1 MERDR
6 SLTSWGVRV
15 EEIPPK
21 GLSVTF
27 EEFSDLG
34 EDIVFSKPFSGSLSL
49 NKRGIE
55 VKVVG
60 TLKGAIVLTCDRC
73 LAKYEFPIDLSFNL
87 TLYPKSSLNLEETK
101 ELSIEELDVSFY
113 EDDFI
118 AFAELLREE
127 IMLTI
132 PYKTICR
139 EDCKGICQVC
149 GKNLNEGPCSCK
161 VFKKSSPFA
170 ILKDLLSTSRE
181 MEGG

>member
-1 MERDR
+1 MEKDR
-6 SLTSWGVRV
+6 SLTSWGVSV
-15 EEIPPK
+15 EDIPPE
-21 GLSVTF
+21 GLSFTF

-34 EDIVFSKPFSGSLSL
+34 EDIVVSKPFSGSLSL

-55 VKVVG
+55 VKVAG

-73 LAKYEFPIDLSFNL
+73 LAEYEFPIDLSFNL
-87 TLYPKSSLNLEETK
+87 ILRPRSSLNLEETK

-113 EDDFI
+113 DDDFI

-127 IMLTI
+127 VMLAI
-132 PYKTICR
+132 PYKTLCR

-149 GKNLNEGPCSCK
+149 GKNLNEGPCSCR

-170 ILKDLLSTSRE
+170 ILKDLLSTSKE